1 MKKTPNNY
9 LFSVNGENKHNLP
22 FKECIPRILR
32 NKNRNMFS
40 TYNLY
45 FTNDNETLRSIFKV
59 DGENVF
65 EGLNFS
71 LNFSNTKYLSFDL

>member
-1 MKKTPNNY
+1 MEKSLNNY

-22 FKECIPRILR
+22 FKECIARILR
-32 NKNRNMFS
+32 NKNRNMDS

-45 FTNDNETLRSIFKV
+45 FTYDNETFKSIFKV
-59 DGENVF
+59 EGEDVF
-65 EGLNFS
+65 KELNFS